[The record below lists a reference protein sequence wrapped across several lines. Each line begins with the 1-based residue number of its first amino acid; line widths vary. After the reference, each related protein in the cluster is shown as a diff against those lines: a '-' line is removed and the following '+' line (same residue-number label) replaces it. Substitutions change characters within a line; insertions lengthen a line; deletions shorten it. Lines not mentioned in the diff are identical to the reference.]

1 VLREVRLE
9 TTLLTGGTVVTMNPS
24 RDVIKGD
31 VLIQNGVIAGVG
43 QNMPW
48 TSRRPAGTPGVRTL
62 DVNGCFV
69 LPGLIQTH
77 VHLCQTL
84 FRGQAEGV
92 ALADWLARIWKLE
105 AAHDPE
111 SMRASAALGCHELL
125 KSGTTCVLDMGS
137 VHHTDQVFEAARASG
152 IRAFCGKAMMDVGD
166 HVPLG
171 LRETADESM
180 SESLRLHS
188 RWHGA
193 EGGRLKYA
201 FAPRFL
207 ESCSEELL
215 RGVARRAGEIGL
227 LVHSH
232 ASETAAELESCR
244 SVHSASPVGYL
255 ETLGL
260 TRRNLV
266 LAHCVHLEDDDYRI
280 LAETGV
286 NVAHCPSCNL
296 KLSSGIADVGRM
308 LRSGVSV
315 SLGADGA
322 ACNNN
327 LDMFREMRTAAL
339 LQSYKNGSGHH
350 WAGMLLE
357 AATIGGAKAL
367 GISELVGSIEPGKK
381 ADLIVIDTTREHAFC
396 GTDCDP
402 ATRIVFSAAGSDVR
416 HVFVDGRQVVAAG
429 EIQQSL
435 HGGSSTREVTM
446 NASRAL
452 EKLIARCG

>member
-1 VLREVRLE
+1 ME

-24 RDVIKGD
+24 RDVLKCD

-48 TSRRPAGTPGVRTL
+48 TARRPAGGLGVRTL
-62 DVNGCFV
+62 DVTGCYV
-69 LPGLIQTH
+69 LPGFVQTH

-84 FRGQAEGV
+84 FKGQAEGV
-92 ALADWLARIWKLE
+92 ALSDWLKRIWTLE

-137 VHHTDQVFEAARASG
+137 VHYTDQVFEAVRASG
-152 IRAFCGKAMMDVGD
+152 IRAFCGKAMMDAGD
-166 HVPLG
+166 HVPSG
-171 LRETADESM
+171 LSETTDESV
-180 SESLRLHS
+180 SEALRLHS

-215 RGVARRAGEIGL
+215 RGLARTAGEMGL

-244 SVHSASPVGYL
+244 ALRGVSPVKYMQS
-255 ETLGL
+255 LGL
-260 TRRNLV
+260 TRPNLV
-266 LAHCVHLEDDDYRI
+266 LAHCIHLDEDDFRI
-280 LAETGV
+280 LAESGV
-286 NVAHCPSCNL
+286 KVAHCPSCNL
-296 KLSSGIADVGRM
+296 KLSSGIADVDR
-308 LRSGVSV
+308 LVRSGASV

-327 LDMFREMRTAAL
+327 LDMFREMRAAAL
-339 LQSYKNGSGHH
+339 LQSYKNGSGHD
-350 WAGMLLE
+350 WAGLFLE

-367 GISELVGSIEPGKK
+367 GVGDVVGSIEAGKK
-381 ADLIVIDTTREHAFC
+381 ADVIVIDASKEHVFGGA
-396 GTDCDP
+396 DCDP
-402 ATRIVFSAAGSDVR
+402 ATRIVFSASSSDVK
-416 HVFVDGRQVVAAG
+416 HAFVDGRQLVAAG

-452 EKLIARCG
+452 EKLLARCA